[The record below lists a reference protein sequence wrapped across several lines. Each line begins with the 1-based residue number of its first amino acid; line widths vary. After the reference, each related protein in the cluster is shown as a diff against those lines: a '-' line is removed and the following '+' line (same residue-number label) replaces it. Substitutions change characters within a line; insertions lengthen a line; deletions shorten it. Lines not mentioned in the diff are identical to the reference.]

1 VLYDA
6 HMLNFDLTA
15 QDGFALAQL
24 DGLVSLDCWEAV
36 LQGLAR
42 ALPATAAPA
51 RLVIDMRAVLGY
63 LGIPERTAVGALMAK
78 HLARMEKVAVV
89 VEAHKI
95 TQVVYDEAQR
105 NGLNLRLF
113 PEYDDAVAWVIS

>member
-1 VLYDA
+1 
-6 HMLNFDLTA
+6 MLNFNLTA

-51 RLVIDMRAVLGY
+51 RLVIDMRSVLGY

>member
-1 VLYDA
+1 
-6 HMLNFDLTA
+6 MLNFKLAT

-24 DGLVSLDCWEAV
+24 DGLVSLDSWRLV
-36 LQGLAR
+36 LQGISR

-63 LGIPERTAVGALMAK
+63 LGIPERTAVGALMAE
-78 HLARMEKVAVV
+78 HLAGKEKVAVV

-105 NGLNLRLF
+105 HGLNLRLF
-113 PEYDDAVAWVIS
+113 PAYDDAVAWVNS